1 MKVTAQ
7 SDLTRDGIVIFEGP
21 LASLKRFKD
30 DVKEVKAG
38 YECGFVFANF
48 NDIKEGDLV
57 EAFEMVEIPRTQELI
72 ENEKKSIK
80 NTRVNTEVQH
90 ELSRTLSAGI
100 KRPACCTVDFGCS
113 CRGCSGS

>member
-1 MKVTAQ
+1 MKGMLDPVFEEKVLGHAEVRQTFKA
-7 SDLTRDGIVIFEGP
+7 SGVGTIAGSYVLDGLFKRDCSVRLTRDGIVIFEGP

-57 EAFEMVEIPRTQELI
+57 EAFEMVEIPREELI
-72 ENEKKSIK
+72 
-80 NTRVNTEVQH
+80 
-90 ELSRTLSAGI
+90 
-100 KRPACCTVDFGCS
+100 
-113 CRGCSGS
+113 

>member
-1 MKVTAQ
+1 MALTLPNAEPAAIG
-7 SDLTRDGIVIFEGP
+7 SPTRDGIVIFEGP

-57 EAFEMVEIPRTQELI
+57 EAFKMVEIPR
-72 ENEKKSIK
+72 
-80 NTRVNTEVQH
+80 
-90 ELSRTLSAGI
+90 
-100 KRPACCTVDFGCS
+100 
-113 CRGCSGS
+113 